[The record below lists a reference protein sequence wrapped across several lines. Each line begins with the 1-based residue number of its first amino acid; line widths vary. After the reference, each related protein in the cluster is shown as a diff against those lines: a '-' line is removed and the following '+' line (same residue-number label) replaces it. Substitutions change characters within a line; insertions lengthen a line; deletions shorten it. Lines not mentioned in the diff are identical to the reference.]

1 MGVTIQSYSVSENS
15 IAFLFQNIH
24 SVQMVVDVVHKA
36 RTKKAVR
43 AKRCKLGR
51 EATRKLTFIT

>member
-24 SVQMVVDVVHKA
+24 SVQMVVDVVYKA

-43 AKRCKLGR
+43 AKHCKLGR
-51 EATRKLTFIT
+51 KATRKLTYIT